1 MVYNAS
7 AREATYKWRASH
19 LQQWND
25 YRREKVNECYHRHKE
40 DYNKKSKIKRLFNAE
55 ALRLRNILIDI

>member
-1 MVYNAS
+1 MVYNAN

-40 DYNKKSKIKRLFNAE
+40 EYNNKCQARRKYKAE